1 MVSCGFVLL
10 GAPRLQLR
18 MGFFRQGAGA
28 AFEGQGQTRS
38 PFLAEEE
45 RPKGLGDEA
54 AGVEVEVGVD
64 IAGSRDRGGLTDH
77 YYSQEDLL
85 PGTGS
90 TCSTLNHK
98 P

>member
-1 MVSCGFVLL
+1 MLL

-54 AGVEVEVGVD
+54 AGVEVEVESILQALETV
-64 IAGSRDRGGLTDH
+64 GGLTDH

>member
-1 MVSCGFVLL
+1 MLL

-54 AGVEVEVGVD
+54 AGVEVEVESILQALETVGV
-64 IAGSRDRGGLTDH
+64 SQTTTTPRRTCCLELDRH
-77 YYSQEDLL
+77 AQ
-85 PGTGS
+85 P
-90 TCSTLNHK
+90 
-98 P
+98 